1 METMNKHDRNATDQ
15 LQDKV
20 GDVRQNLR
28 DIGSIAQDAA
38 KEKVSHIQDVVSE
51 RAADLRDAT
60 SRKAEELR
68 ARAGDFYDDTRHRAV
83 DFERTLEQRIREKPL
98 QSVAIAAGVGILL
111 GVLWIRR

>member
-1 METMNKHDRNATDQ
+1 MNKHDRNATDQ
-15 LQDKV
+15 LRNKV

-38 KEKVSHIQDVVSE
+38 KEKVSDLQDAVGE
-51 RAADLRDAT
+51 QAANLRDAT
-60 SRKAEELR
+60 SRKADDLR
-68 ARAGDFYDDTRHRAV
+68 ARAGEFCDDSRQRAV

-98 QSVAIAAGVGILL
+98 QSVAIAAGVGVLL

>member
-1 METMNKHDRNATDQ
+1 MNKHDRNATDQ
-15 LQDKV
+15 LRDKV

-38 KEKVSHIQDVVSE
+38 KEKVSDLRDSVSE
-51 RAADLRDAT
+51 QAAELRDAT
-60 SRKAEELR
+60 SRKAEDLR
-68 ARAGDFYDDTRHRAV
+68 AQAGDMYEEGRQRAF

-111 GVLWIRR
+111 GMIWNRR

>member
-1 METMNKHDRNATDQ
+1 MNKHDRNATDQ
-15 LQDKV
+15 LRDKV

-38 KEKVSHIQDVVSE
+38 KEKVGDLRDTVSE
-51 RAADLRDAT
+51 QAAELRDAT
-60 SRKAEELR
+60 SRKAEDLR
-68 ARAGDFYDDTRHRAV
+68 DRAGDVYEEGRQRAV

-111 GVLWIRR
+111 GMIWTRR